1 LQFCTIP
8 KGNNMTVS
16 ESLVWELLHAALYD
30 LTVGKKEDGIAAI
43 EDAIFVLDAI
53 GAQSEEQH
61 TTS

>member
-1 LQFCTIP
+1 
-8 KGNNMTVS
+8 MTVS

-30 LTVGKKEDGIAAI
+30 LTLGNKEDGITAI